1 MADYYNIQ
9 QLAQM
14 LGIPEATI
22 SELQN
27 KGLLQPTIKD
37 GRSFLTSQQAHRL
50 GTAVRWARRDK
61 IDLQKAFAKVEER
74 WLAHTTG
81 LRILRGEE

>member
-9 QLAQM
+9 QVAQI
-14 LGIPEATI
+14 LGIAEATI

-27 KGLLQPTIKD
+27 NGFLQPTIKD
-37 GRSFLTSQQAHRL
+37 GRPFLSSQQAHRL
-50 GTAVRWARRDK
+50 RTAVRWARRDR

-74 WLAHTTG
+74 WLAHTSATKD
-81 LRILRGEE
+81 

>member
-50 GTAVRWARRDK
+50 RTAVRSARRGK

-74 WLAHTTG
+74 WLAHTSAPK
-81 LRILRGEE
+81 E